1 MQKRLNKFILERIK
15 RVKFIK
21 AELTRLVE
29 NSIEQNKYIDYKT
42 QLGIY
47 FARNLVNSKF
57 STSNMKIYC
66 PFIAS
71 SKKVNK
77 KYRLSRFALNKHANS
92 VRVPGLMKRGW

>member
-1 MQKRLNKFILERIK
+1 MQKRLNKFLIERIK

-21 AELTRLVE
+21 AELARLIE

-47 FARNLVNSKF
+47 FARDVVNSKF
-57 STSNMKIYC
+57 STSNMRIYC

-77 KYRLSRFALNKHANS
+77 KYRLSRFALNKHAN
-92 VRVPGLMKRGW
+92 VTRVPGLMKRGW